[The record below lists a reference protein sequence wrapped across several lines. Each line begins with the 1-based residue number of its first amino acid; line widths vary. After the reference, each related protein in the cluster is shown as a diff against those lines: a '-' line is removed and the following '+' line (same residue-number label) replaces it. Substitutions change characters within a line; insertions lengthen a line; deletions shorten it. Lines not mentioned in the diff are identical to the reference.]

1 MIGYLALAR
10 DTFDVNYAIDKKNRF
25 ERFINSFANDI
36 VKYDR
41 IISNNDIGKEAINFF
56 RKLNC
61 KKFIIAQTTFT
72 DAKFITKFA
81 GNFGLPAIIFYS
93 LTTTNIDI
101 NLFLLQVY

>member
-41 IISNNDIGKEAINFF
+41 IISNNDIGKAAIVVP
-56 RKLNC
+56 
-61 KKFIIAQTTFT
+61 TG
-72 DAKFITKFA
+72 FITA
-81 GNFGLPAIIFYS
+81 QSG
-93 LTTTNIDI
+93 IDKKI
-101 NLFLLQVY
+101 SDDTSSQPSTDN